1 MHQSDS
7 IFTPGSSI
15 QGQLLQYALP
25 ARSAASQPFEPG
37 HESLPVMKETVTQ
50 CGLPAVLPYEDG
62 SLGVFV
68 AGRVHSHNSP
78 PSASWPLSPLY
89 LHTGEVTRDW
99 ELTRLPDAVHDR
111 PYFISGV
118 PSVVRDGE
126 TTIAYFNGAQLLEY
140 TYSPRHWWTVSPV
153 PTPNIVVEANPVA
166 IIAAGRVFVFAIPG
180 GESLLMCS
188 RDLATHDWQFADLG
202 TETSVPFRAYDGDT
216 AVTVFAGIL
225 HVVVTAR
232 LDEANFDLW
241 DFMVDPATL
250 RVEAVRISE
259 HLNEPEAGHSTSIVG
274 TPSMVADTKRLHVF
288 ARSSDGKLL
297 HYSSMDGRAWNLT
310 DVSISTSRIGGDP
323 GAVLLEDGVPLVCA
337 ADKEG
342 NLLQFSLISDAVN
355 AASANWRATQLSD
368 DPNYFQRRPIPVLT
382 SAGLSV
388 FDLKV
393 AL

>member
-1 MHQSDS
+1 MHQPGS
-7 IFTPGSSI
+7 IFVPGSSI
-15 QGQLLQYALP
+15 QGQLLQYAIP
-25 ARSAASQPFEPG
+25 ARSSTSPLFPPAHQSGPI
-37 HESLPVMKETVTQ
+37 MKETVTQ

-68 AGRVHSHNSP
+68 AGRVHSRNSP

-89 LHTGEVTRDW
+89 LHTGDLNRGW

-166 IIAAGRVFVFAIPG
+166 IIVAGRVFVFAIPG

-188 RDLATHDWQFADLG
+188 RELATHDWQFADPG

-216 AVTVFAGIL
+216 AVAVFAGIL

-241 DFMVDPATL
+241 DLIVDPATL
-250 RVEAVRISE
+250 QVEAVRISE
-259 HLNEPEAGHSTSIVG
+259 HLSQPEAGHSDSIVG
-274 TPSMVADTKRLHVF
+274 TPSMVADTKSLHVF
-288 ARSSDGKLL
+288 ARSSDDKLL
-297 HYSSMDGRAWNLT
+297 HYSSMDGRAWNRT
-310 DVSISTSRIGGDP
+310 DVSLSTSRIGGDP
-323 GAVLLEDGVPLVCA
+323 GAVLLGDGVPLVCA

-342 NLLQFSLISDAVN
+342 NLLHFSHISDGAN
-355 AASANWRATQLSD
+355 AASANWRVTQLSD
-368 DPNYFQRRPIPVLT
+368 GPNYFQRRPIPVLT
-382 SAGLSV
+382 SSGLSV